1 MLCEPQMHELAFKGS
16 EENVRVHK
24 EQCWTRQEEELE
36 RNLLRCQN
44 L

>member
-1 MLCEPQMHELAFKGS
+1 MHVEAFMGS
-16 EENVRVHK
+16 EEEVRVQK

-36 RNLLRCQN
+36 RNLLWCQN